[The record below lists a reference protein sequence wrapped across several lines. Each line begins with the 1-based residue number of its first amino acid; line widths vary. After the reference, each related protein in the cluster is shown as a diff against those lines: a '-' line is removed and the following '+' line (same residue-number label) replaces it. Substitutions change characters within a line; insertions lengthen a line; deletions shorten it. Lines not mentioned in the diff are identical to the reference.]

1 MHFQLVAYIKNS
13 QFILSRKF
21 GGVQLPDKALR
32 VVGEE
37 HQQWN

>member
-21 GGVQLPDKALR
+21 GGVQSYGKALQ
-32 VVGEE
+32 GC
-37 HQQWN
+37 